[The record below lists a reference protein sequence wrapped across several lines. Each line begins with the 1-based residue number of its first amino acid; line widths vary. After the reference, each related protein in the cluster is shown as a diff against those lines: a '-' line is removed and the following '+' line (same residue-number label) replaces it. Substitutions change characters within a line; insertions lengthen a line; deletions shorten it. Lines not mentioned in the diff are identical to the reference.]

1 MSSEKVSSYLEKIR
15 KQARLNAEENI
26 AKLRASIKASK
37 EAFEETFKEA
47 SKEASNLAKKKDISV
62 EEYQKWS
69 GTPEHEEQ
77 MEDLETLLN
86 HSSVIDAINIEEYW
100 KTKDYCSW
108 LELKDFVGILKNVQK
123 AFDDEVKQYNQF
135 MIAEAIGRKRIQA
148 IKSSKEDALNS
159 YILNM
164 IDDSIHKPQTQ

>member
-1 MSSEKVSSYLEKIR
+1 MSSEKVSSRLDKIR
-15 KQARLNAEENI
+15 EQARLNAEKKI

-37 EAFEETFKEA
+37 EASKETSKET
-47 SKEASNLAKKKDISV
+47 SKEASNLAKKKDISA

-100 KTKDYCSW
+100 KTKDYRSR

-159 YILNM
+159 YLLKM
-164 IDDSIHKPQTQ
+164 IDDSIHKPQTK

>member
-1 MSSEKVSSYLEKIR
+1 MSSDKVSSRLDKIR
-15 KQARLNAEENI
+15 EQARLNAEESI
-26 AKLRASIKASK
+26 AKLRASIK
-37 EAFEETFKEA
+37 
-47 SKEASNLAKKKDISV
+47 ASNLAKKKDISV

-100 KTKDYCSW
+100 KTKDYRSR

-159 YILNM
+159 YLLKM
-164 IDDSIHKPQTQ
+164 IDDSIDKHSKPLAK

>member
-1 MSSEKVSSYLEKIR
+1 
-15 KQARLNAEENI
+15 
-26 AKLRASIKASK
+26 
-37 EAFEETFKEA
+37 
-47 SKEASNLAKKKDISV
+47 
-62 EEYQKWS
+62 
-69 GTPEHEEQ
+69 

-100 KTKDYCSW
+100 KTKDYRSR

-148 IKSSKEDALNS
+148 IKFSKEDALNS
-159 YILNM
+159 YLLKM
-164 IDDSIHKPQTQ
+164 IDDSIHKPQTK

>member
-1 MSSEKVSSYLEKIR
+1 MIAEAIGRKHIQAIKSSEEDEK
-15 KQARLNAEENI
+15 KI

-37 EAFEETFKEA
+37 ETSKEA
-47 SKEASNLAKKKDISV
+47 SKETSKEASNLAKKKDISV

-100 KTKDYCSW
+100 KTKDYRSW
-108 LELKDFVGILKNVQK
+108 LELKDFVGILKNVK
-123 AFDDEVKQYNQF
+123 
-135 MIAEAIGRKRIQA
+135 
-148 IKSSKEDALNS
+148 KS
-159 YILNM
+159 I
-164 IDDSIHKPQTQ
+164 